1 MQARMLLSRCEQ
13 RRDRLARSG
22 NGRLWGAGGANEIIS
37 WKRKVPPLGSR
48 EWRQG
53 SVRHQCEIRD
63 LAADEKS
70 SLRRQLVESDV
81 SGVNCYVTLN

>member
-1 MQARMLLSRCEQ
+1 
-13 RRDRLARSG
+13 
-22 NGRLWGAGGANEIIS
+22 
-37 WKRKVPPLGSR
+37 VPPLGSR

-63 LAADEKS
+63 LTADEKS

>member
-1 MQARMLLSRCEQ
+1 MQARLLLCRFEQ
-13 RRDRLARSG
+13 RRDRLARRG
-22 NGRLWGAGGANEIIS
+22 DGRLWGAGGANEIIS

-53 SVRHQCEIRD
+53 SVRHQSEIRD
-63 LAADEKS
+63 LTADEKS